1 MAILPC
7 SVKHLGKRQVA
18 WRRLETDEFLTIG
31 KMVWSKDPRIVL
43 EHKAHRA
50 DITSWD
56 ILLRNAKDEDAGY
69 YECQVTSSE
78 HLIWTLQLIVLEP
91 VVTSKPKPR
100 VHKQVTYSPLVTEKL
115 HYNDERFLTQA
126 EEFVT
131 AGLPIRLACNTSL
144 GNRTIPRSRL
154 EWYKDGVNIQ
164 SNKHILLTRYQ
175 FETDRMY
182 VSELLIDNAR
192 LSDSGLYLC
201 RLKDHD
207 LFVAKIYVLPDS
219 KINGP
224 KQERDDRS
232 KIYGVDTLQQ
242 ENHAN
247 RHVCSTTSLV
257 VCFLFAILAAQQAL
271 LQGAN
276 HNERRGSIGRS
287 WEGI

>member
-78 HLIWTLQLIVLEP
+78 HLIWTLQLIVL
-91 VVTSKPKPR
+91 
-100 VHKQVTYSPLVTEKL
+100 
-115 HYNDERFLTQA
+115 DERFLTQA